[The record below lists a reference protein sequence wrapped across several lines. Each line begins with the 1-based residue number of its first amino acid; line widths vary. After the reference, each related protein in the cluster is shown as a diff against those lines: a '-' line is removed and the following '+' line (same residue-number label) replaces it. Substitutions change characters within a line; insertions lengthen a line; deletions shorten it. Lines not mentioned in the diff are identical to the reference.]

1 MENIWIEIFILL
13 KDENVKMCKS
23 FHLLDD
29 FQLIE
34 GCQIIKNLY
43 YLLPISSFY
52 NFISLDTNID
62 DDL

>member
-1 MENIWIEIFILL
+1 
-13 KDENVKMCKS
+13 MCKS